1 MGVTA
6 AAEAEEIVAEA
17 IDADPG
23 ALFCV
28 KCWSTWVNGV
38 PEGQHG
44 IKFDSQ
50 YFVG

>member
-1 MGVTA
+1 MGVAATA
-6 AAEAEEIVAEA
+6 QAAEIVAEA

-23 ALFCV
+23 ALLCV
-28 KCWSTWVNGV
+28 KCVSTWVNGV

-44 IKFDSQ
+44 IKFDSH